1 MCGVLSLLNWK
12 YERILFTHPTGLKS
26 IYVGLVMMALGIL
39 IIRKIIDVRV

>member
-12 YERILFTHPTGLKS
+12 YERILFTHPTGLKA
-26 IYVGLVMMALGIL
+26 IYVGLVMMALGVL